1 MTAPIEPSDG
11 AGIDPAARRQR
22 VLVAALGGLFAL
34 VLIVFVVRP
43 LLTGGS
49 GGKKASSTTLPPA
62 PLVSTTTTVPV
73 PAPPSGPTETFD
85 MFMVKNPFTPLVGAT
100 TGGTTGGTTAGTTR
114 ATGATTGAASTS
126 GATTGVSTTTGTS
139 TGASGGLAT
148 APRRAARVALLD
160 VFTSGGKTLAKVRV
174 NDTVYT
180 VAPGDH
186 FADSYQLVSLE
197 GPCGTFLLGDS
208 RFRLCE
214 GEEVLK

>member
-1 MTAPIEPSDG
+1 MTTPIEPSDAPG
-11 AGIDPAARRQR
+11 LDPQARRQR
-22 VLVAALGGLFAL
+22 VMLAVLGGVFAL

-43 LLTGGS
+43 LLTGGG

-62 PLVSTTTTVPV
+62 PLVSTTTTVPA
-73 PAPPSGPTETFD
+73 PAPPPGQAETFD
-85 MFMVKNPFTPLVGAT
+85 MFMMKNPFTPLVGAT
-100 TGGTTGGTTAGTTR
+100 TGGTTGGTT
-114 ATGATTGAASTS
+114 GATSGVGTGAAATSGTTTAGGSTS
-126 GATTGVSTTTGTS
+126 TGTS

-148 APRRAARVALLD
+148 APRRAQRVALLD

-186 FADSYQLVSLE
+186 FAENYQLVSLE
-197 GPCGTFLLGDS
+197 GQCGTFLLGDS

-214 GEEVLK
+214 GEELLK